1 MAGPAS
7 MPVMGRIIEPMFEAS
22 LQHGTCQAGSGQVG
36 RKTGEAPISAGLP
49 GIRGVRGRARQP
61 AAQLAV
67 ADGRSSHGVES
78 VPKAGEGTT
87 GELGNLAVFSP
98 AGRREMIE
106 ATDDRRGWG
115 RSLRSSPRA
124 GKPSTWRRET
134 VSEASRQE
142 VGR

>member
-22 LQHGTCQAGSGQVG
+22 LQHGTCQTGSGQVG

-49 GIRGVRGRARQP
+49 GIRGVRRRARQP

-87 GELGNLAVFSP
+87 GELGNLAVFSL
-98 AGRREMIE
+98 AGLREMIE